1 MSVSFTSDDWKFTE
15 DQIKDHLV
23 KQRGLLENSGKT
35 WRELIEARAKI
46 EILKTL
52 LDLPK
57 FIAQQTS
64 ANRG

>member
-1 MSVSFTSDDWKFTE
+1 MSVTFLTDDWKYTE
-15 DQIKDHLV
+15 SAMKDHLV
-23 KQRGLLENSGKT
+23 KQRALLENSGKT

-57 FIAQQTS
+57 FTQQTS